1 MGEIQSEV
9 KVKSKLLANKNAPT
23 FLRASAKGSFSGDSL
38 SVNMQCKDT
47 KKSNMEDKEYTKY
60 EGCASAVAVIIA
72 LVVLALV
79 LCSCKTKYIT
89 QTEYKEVPVVLHDTV
104 AKNIWRI
111 DTTIVKDSVYFAV
124 KGDTIYKERYNTL
137 WKIKVAHDTINKV
150 VTIPVEVVR
159 TRTKTKTVVKEVN
172 RLYWW
177 QKVLM
182 IIGGASLIYLVVQLC
197 KLWKYK

>member
-1 MGEIQSEV
+1 
-9 KVKSKLLANKNAPT
+9 
-23 FLRASAKGSFSGDSL
+23 
-38 SVNMQCKDT
+38 
-47 KKSNMEDKEYTKY
+47 MEDKEYTRY

-72 LVVLALV
+72 LVMLAFV
-79 LCSCKTKYIT
+79 CFSCKTKYIT
-89 QTEYKEVPVVLHDTV
+89 QTEYKEVPVVMHDTV

-150 VTIPVEVVR
+150 VEKPVEVVHNSV
-159 TRTKTKTVVKEVN
+159 KTETKEVN

-177 QKVLM
+177 QNVLM
-182 IIGGASLIYLVVQLC
+182 LIGGASLIYLVVQLG

>member
-1 MGEIQSEV
+1 
-9 KVKSKLLANKNAPT
+9 
-23 FLRASAKGSFSGDSL
+23 
-38 SVNMQCKDT
+38 
-47 KKSNMEDKEYTKY
+47 MEDKEYTKY

-79 LCSCKTKYIT
+79 LCSCKTRYIT
-89 QTEYKEVPVVLHDTV
+89 ETEYKEVPVVMHDTI

-111 DTTIVKDSVYFAV
+111 DTTIVRDSVYFAI

-150 VTIPVEVVR
+150 VEKPVEVLR
-159 TRTKTKTVVKEVN
+159 TSIETETKEVN
-172 RLYWW
+172 CLYWW

-182 IIGGASLIYLVVQLC
+182 LIGCASLIYLFIQI
-197 KLWKYK
+197 YKFGKRK

>member
-1 MGEIQSEV
+1 
-9 KVKSKLLANKNAPT
+9 
-23 FLRASAKGSFSGDSL
+23 
-38 SVNMQCKDT
+38 
-47 KKSNMEDKEYTKY
+47 MEDKEYTKY

-89 QTEYKEVPVVLHDTV
+89 ETEYKEVPVVMHDTI

-111 DTTIVKDSVYFAV
+111 DTTFVKDSVYFAV

-137 WKIKVAHDTINKV
+137 WKIKVYHDTISKV
-150 VTIPVEVVR
+150 VEKPVEVLR
-159 TRTKTKTVVKEVN
+159 TSIKTETKEVN
-172 RLYWW
+172 RIYWW
-177 QKVLM
+177 QKVL
-182 IIGGASLIYLVVQLC
+182 ILLGCASLIYFVVQLS

>member
-1 MGEIQSEV
+1 MLICNAKIQ
-9 KVKSKLLANKNAPT
+9 
-23 FLRASAKGSFSGDSL
+23 
-38 SVNMQCKDT
+38 
-47 KKSNMEDKEYTKY
+47 KKSNMEDKEYTRY

-79 LCSCKTKYIT
+79 CCSCRTKYIT
-89 QTEYKEVPVVLHDTV
+89 NTEYKEVPMVMHDTV
-104 AKNIWRI
+104 ASNIWRI

-124 KGDTIYKERYNTL
+124 KGDTIFKEKYNTK
-137 WKIKVAHDTINKV
+137 WRIKVAHDTINKV

-177 QKVLM
+177 QKCFIV
-182 IIGGASLIYLVVQLC
+182 IGGGTLAVIAGLAFGVLVCL
-197 KLWKYK
+197 LAWRRYK

>member
-1 MGEIQSEV
+1 MGKIQSEV
-9 KVKSKLLANKNAPT
+9 KVKSKLMANKNAPT

-79 LCSCKTKYIT
+79 CFSCKTRYIT
-89 QTEYKEVPVVLHDTV
+89 ETEYKEVPVIMHDTI

-124 KGDTIYKERYNTL
+124 KGDTVFKERYNTL

-150 VTIPVEVVR
+150 VEKPVEVVR
-159 TRTKTKTVVKEVN
+159 KSVKTETKEVN

-182 IIGGASLIYLVVQLC
+182 LIGGASLIYLVVQIG

>member
-1 MGEIQSEV
+1 ME
-9 KVKSKLLANKNAPT
+9 
-23 FLRASAKGSFSGDSL
+23 
-38 SVNMQCKDT
+38 KD
-47 KKSNMEDKEYTKY
+47 YTRY
-60 EGCASAVAVIIA
+60 EGCASAVAMILA
-72 LVVLALV
+72 LVVLAVV

-89 QTEYKEVPVVLHDTV
+89 ETEYKEVPVVMRDTV

-124 KGDTIYKERYNTL
+124 KGDTVFKERYNTK
-137 WKIKVAHDTINKV
+137 WRIKVAHDTISKV

-172 RLYWW
+172 RIYLW

-182 IIGGASLIYLVVQLC
+182 LIGGASLIYFLALLHNSR
-197 KLWKYK
+197 KRN

>member
-1 MGEIQSEV
+1 M
-9 KVKSKLLANKNAPT
+9 
-23 FLRASAKGSFSGDSL
+23 D
-38 SVNMQCKDT
+38 
-47 KKSNMEDKEYTKY
+47 DKEYTRY

-89 QTEYKEVPVVLHDTV
+89 ETEYKEVPVVMHDTV

-124 KGDTIYKERYNTL
+124 KGDTVYKEKYNTL
-137 WKIKVAHDTINKV
+137 WRIKVAHDTINKAV
-150 VTIPVEVVR
+150 EKPVEVVR
-159 TRTKTKTVVKEVN
+159 NSVKTETKELN

-177 QKVLM
+177 QTLF
-182 IIGGASLIYLVVQLC
+182 ILLGCASLIELFIQIYQFGNR
-197 KLWKYK
+197 K

>member
-1 MGEIQSEV
+1 MLICNAKIQ
-9 KVKSKLLANKNAPT
+9 
-23 FLRASAKGSFSGDSL
+23 
-38 SVNMQCKDT
+38 

-79 LCSCKTKYIT
+79 CFSCKTRYIT
-89 QTEYKEVPVVLHDTV
+89 QTEYKEVPVVMHDTV

-124 KGDTIYKERYNTL
+124 KGDTIYKEKYNTK
-137 WKIKVAHDTINKV
+137 WRIKVAHDTINKV
-150 VTIPVEVVR
+150 VEKPVEVLR
-159 TRTKTKTVVKEVN
+159 TSIKTETKEVN
-172 RLYWW
+172 SLYWW

-182 IIGGASLIYLVVQLC
+182 LIGVVWLIGLLVEI
-197 KLWKYK
+197 YKFVKRK

>member
-1 MGEIQSEV
+1 
-9 KVKSKLLANKNAPT
+9 
-23 FLRASAKGSFSGDSL
+23 
-38 SVNMQCKDT
+38 
-47 KKSNMEDKEYTKY
+47 MEDKEYTRY

-79 LCSCKTKYIT
+79 CFSCRTKYIT
-89 QTEYKEVPVVLHDTV
+89 QTEYKEVPVVMHDTV

-111 DTTIVKDSVYFAV
+111 DTTIVKDSVYFSI

-150 VTIPVEVVR
+150 VEKPVEVIHNSV
-159 TRTKTKTVVKEVN
+159 KTETKEVN
-172 RLYWW
+172 RIYWW
-177 QKVLM
+177 QKVL
-182 IIGGASLIYLVVQLC
+182 ILIGGASLIYLVVQLG

>member
-1 MGEIQSEV
+1 
-9 KVKSKLLANKNAPT
+9 
-23 FLRASAKGSFSGDSL
+23 
-38 SVNMQCKDT
+38 
-47 KKSNMEDKEYTKY
+47 MEDKEYTKY

-72 LVVLALV
+72 LVMLAVV

-89 QTEYKEVPVVLHDTV
+89 NTEYKEVPVVMHDTI
-104 AKNIWRI
+104 AQNIWRI

-124 KGDTIYKERYNTL
+124 KGDTIFKERYNTK
-137 WKIKVAHDTINKV
+137 WRIKVAHDTINKV
-150 VTIPVEVVR
+150 VEKPVEVIRNNV
-159 TRTKTKTVVKEVN
+159 KTETKEVN
-172 RLYWW
+172 SLYWW